1 MFEGICEA
9 IHKEL
14 DVLDEKYSKG
24 TQLSGKDLEDIDKMA
39 HALKSL
45 KGYEVM
51 LGHSEYDGGSYARGR
66 SRTTGRY
73 ISRDDG
79 YEPHDGGSYRR
90 Y

>member
-9 IHKEL
+9 LHREL
-14 DVLDEKYSKG
+14 EMLDNKLQG
-24 TQLSGKDLEDIDKMA
+24 GKAPMNSQDLEVIDKMA

-45 KGYEVM
+45 KTYEAM
-51 LGHSEYDGGSYARGR
+51 TGNSEYDGGSYMRGR

-79 YEPHDGGSYRR
+79 RGSYDEYHR